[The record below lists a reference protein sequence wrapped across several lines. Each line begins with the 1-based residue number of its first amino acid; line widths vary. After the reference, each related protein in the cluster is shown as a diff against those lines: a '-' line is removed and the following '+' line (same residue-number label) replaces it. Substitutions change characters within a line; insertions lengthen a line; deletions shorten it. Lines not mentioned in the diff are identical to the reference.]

1 MKNGAYLVNL
11 DDCRSIGTRWIV
23 FYPNGNSVT
32 KFDSFCVENISEEI
46 KRFTG
51 NNNITNIFR
60 IQALTQYFS
69 IGLIDV

>member
-23 FYPNGNSVT
+23 FYSNGNSVT

-51 NNNITNIFR
+51 NNNITNTFR

-69 IGLIDV
+69 IGFIDV